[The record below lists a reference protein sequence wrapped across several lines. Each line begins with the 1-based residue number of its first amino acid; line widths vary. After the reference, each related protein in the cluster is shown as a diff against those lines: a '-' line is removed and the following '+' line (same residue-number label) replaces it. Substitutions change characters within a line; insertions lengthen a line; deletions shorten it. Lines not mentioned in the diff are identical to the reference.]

1 MMVSLPVVA
10 IVTVSVAPAARVV
23 GFELGESA
31 PLDDVHVTTL
41 AVPDELT
48 AQVPAPEF
56 RMVNVPPT
64 ALLALTLT
72 AGCPV
77 VRQSREKF
85 PPQNGGFPSRHSG
98 PQHECG
104 PPQ

>member
-10 IVTVSVAPAARVV
+10 IVTVSVAPAAKVV

-31 PLDDVHVTTL
+31 PLDDVHVTMP
-41 AVPDELT
+41 AVPVVPILHE
-48 AQVPAPEF
+48 PAPEF

-98 PQHECG
+98 SQHECG